1 MEAIT
6 QPKGMFNETL
16 HGLTTAE
23 LKLIMP
29 AIKREHRHAEKMAEY
44 YKDLTEDGLGT
55 SRQST
60 AMFDWQDKAE
70 KLERIIN
77 YANIVLK

>member
-6 QPKGMFNETL
+6 QPKGMFNEAL
-16 HGLTTAE
+16 HGLTTDE
-23 LKLIMP
+23 LRLIIP
-29 AIKREHRHAEKMAEY
+29 IIKREHRHTEKMVNHY
-44 YKDLTEDGLGT
+44 RDLTEDGLGT

-60 AMFDWQDKAE
+60 AMFVWQDKAE
-70 KLERIIN
+70 KLEKIIN

>member
-1 MEAIT
+1 METIT
-6 QPKGMFNETL
+6 QSKGMFNETF
-16 HGLTTAE
+16 HGLTTEE
-23 LKLIMP
+23 LRLIIP
-29 AIKREHRHAEKMAEY
+29 IIKREHRHAEKMVNH

-70 KLERIIN
+70 KLEKIIN

>member
-6 QPKGMFNETL
+6 QPKGMFNETF
-16 HGLTTAE
+16 HGLTTDE
-23 LKLIMP
+23 LRLIIP
-29 AIKREHRHAEKMAEY
+29 IIKREHRHAEKMVNH

-70 KLERIIN
+70 KLEKIIN